1 MSALPTSTNSS
12 NQDGKIITK
21 ERIYELLSKYV
32 RSHGSNWS
40 RDHMKKWYHFVHK
53 LRLTLGHRS
62 QQARGS
68 ACGCCLTG
76 PCFRIQIREGILHLI
91 LNQSKRPGDPFPI
104 VFQDPVLIQV
114 RVQLLLAWR
123 KHRARKRA
131 RLAGISL
138 PSGVV
143 RCIFSFLLPI
153 NFTLS

>member
-12 NQDGKIITK
+12 NQDGKIITR
-21 ERIYELLSKYV
+21 ERIYELLCKYV

-40 RDHMKKWYHFVHK
+40 RDHMKKWYNFVHK
-53 LRLTLGHRS
+53 LRLSIGYAPHERHTQR
-62 QQARGS
+62 
-68 ACGCCLTG
+68 CFD
-76 PCFRIQIREGILHLI
+76 FRIQICEGILHLI
-91 LNQSKRPGDPFPI
+91 PIWPNEYKRSGDPFPI

-123 KHRARKRA
+123 KQTGHRARKRA

-138 PSGVV
+138 PSTVIWCV
-143 RCIFSFLLPI
+143 FSFLLPI